1 VTPSS
6 TSAVAAGRPAP
17 AVPDHPEEPGP
28 RLDDWPHTTR
38 ILPWLVA
45 AFLTLIWAIPFD
57 SAELPISLP
66 FESKLDRFVLAAL
79 AGVWLFVVA
88 RGAPGTTRPVSGWIT
103 VAIGAL
109 MLVTFASV
117 VLNFD
122 VLARIGE
129 SEIAVKKLSLIL
141 SLALFFLV
149 VASSIRATE
158 VGAFITLMIGL
169 AALAG
174 LGTVVEYRTGVNH
187 FFGFTDAVIP
197 GVSVAPPPIDPDFG
211 RAAITGPT
219 SHGLAI
225 TAILAMVLPFAVARL
240 FQVKD
245 ALPRALYMLAVVL
258 ILAGGVAT
266 LRKTA
271 LVAPVA
277 ALLVLLAYRP
287 RSMARLLPLGIVFVV
302 GIHFL
307 APGALG
313 GIRKEFEGRSQAS
326 TQGRTS
332 DYAAVTP
339 DVLAYPVL
347 GRGFG
352 TYDPKNDLIATAPY
366 HHRTLD
372 NQYLMLLIEIGIVG
386 LLVYVAVALV
396 GWIALHPSARS
407 SDPARAGPALGA
419 IGALM
424 AYLVSNFLFDTL
436 AFPQAPY
443 MFFFVLALA
452 AVWARAHAHEAVP
465 QAQTAPPPA
474 TAGQAAAWRAAPYP

>member
-1 VTPSS
+1 VTVAS
-6 TSAVAAGRPAP
+6 TSAVRDVRPVPP
-17 AVPDHPEEPGP
+17 ASDNAEEGGP

-38 ILPWLVA
+38 LLPWLVA
-45 AFLTLIWAIPFD
+45 AFLVMIWAIPFD
-57 SAELPISLP
+57 SAELPITLP

-79 AGVWLFVVA
+79 TAVWLFVAA
-88 RGAPGTTRPVSGWIT
+88 RGAPGTTRPIGGRIT

-109 MLVTFASV
+109 LLVTFVSV
-117 VLNFD
+117 VLNFE

-129 SEIAVKKLSLIL
+129 SEIAVKKLSLIF
-141 SLALFFLV
+141 SLAMFFLV
-149 VASSIRATE
+149 VASSVRPSEI
-158 VGAFITLMIGL
+158 GAFVTLMIGL

-174 LGTVVEYRTGVNH
+174 LGTVIEYRTGANH
-187 FFGFTDAVIP
+187 FFGFADSVIP

-240 FQVKD
+240 FQVRD
-245 ALPRALYMLAVVL
+245 AWPRALYMLAVVL
-258 ILAGGVAT
+258 ILAGGVST

-271 LVAPVA
+271 LIAPVA
-277 ALLVLLAYRP
+277 ALVVLLAYRP
-287 RSMARLLPLGIVFVV
+287 RSMARLLPLGVVLVV

-307 APGALG
+307 SPGALG

-332 DYAAVTP
+332 DYAAVAP
-339 DVLAYPVL
+339 DVLAHPLL

-352 TYDPKNDLIATAPY
+352 TYDPKNDLTATAPY

-386 LLVYVAVALV
+386 LLIYVAVALV
-396 GWIALHPSARS
+396 AWGALHPSARS

-419 IGALM
+419 IGALV

-443 MFFFVLALA
+443 MFFFVLGLA
-452 AVWARAHAHEAVP
+452 AVWARSYANRPVHSSPPAPALAP
-465 QAQTAPPPA
+465 AAWQAAPPS
-474 TAGQAAAWRAAPYP
+474 